1 MTKKNTFTNQAGDKN
16 QSSHKG
22 FKMKI
27 EIGSKWVH
35 KDGGVYTIL
44 YKKNFRVVKEDIP
57 VVWYKDQQREIYVR
71 TEKHF
76 LKSFKP
82 YKPIYQYLYAWE
94 TDDIKKPMITDSF
107 FVDEKELM
115 YGTQK
120 RFCQKLSTP
129 RFYKKR
135 AEMKIEI
142 EPIEKTLG
150 VSEDELQDIKNLLS
164 EIDKYIQPYKFKEIK

>member
-1 MTKKNTFTNQAGDKN
+1 
-16 QSSHKG
+16 
-22 FKMKI
+22 
-27 EIGSKWVH
+27 
-35 KDGGVYTIL
+35 
-44 YKKNFRVVKEDIP
+44 
-57 VVWYKDQQREIYVR
+57 
-71 TEKHF
+71 
-76 LKSFKP
+76 
-82 YKPIYQYLYAWE
+82 
-94 TDDIKKPMITDSF
+94 MITDSF

-135 AEMKIEI
+135 VEMKIEI